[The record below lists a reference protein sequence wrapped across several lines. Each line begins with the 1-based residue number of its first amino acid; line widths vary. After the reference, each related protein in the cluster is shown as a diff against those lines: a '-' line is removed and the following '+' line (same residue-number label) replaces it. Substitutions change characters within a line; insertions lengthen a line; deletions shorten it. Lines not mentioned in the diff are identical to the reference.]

1 VDVTKPAPGATRR
14 RATLPPRVAT
24 AAGCV
29 AAGACIALAVPP
41 VGLWPLAIV
50 GVAGW
55 DRLLAGRPAG
65 SRALRSWLIAVV
77 WLAPMTVWMWDLTV
91 PGWLVAVAVFGAWF
105 AAAGAAVP
113 PGAGR
118 WLALPGA
125 LMLAEAARWSFPFDG
140 VPLATLAMTQADG
153 PLAVAA
159 RIGGALGV
167 VGLVG
172 ISGVALSAA
181 AVRAWR
187 PAAVAVASV
196 AGVIVVA
203 SVAPS
208 GTAIGTL
215 EVAAVQGGGP
225 QRTRATAADASE
237 VLARHLEATEALT
250 DTVDVVVWPENVV
263 SVSGT
268 LDGSVPDGVLRTL
281 ASDLGVP
288 VVAGITERAGDTE
301 FLNASV
307 VYLPDGTVGDRY
319 DKVLRVPF
327 GEYVPLRPLMERLAP
342 DAGLPR
348 RDARAGTTPA
358 VVALP
363 EATLGVA
370 ISWEVF
376 FSSRARDGATNG
388 GEVLINPTN
397 GSSYWLTQVQSQQVA
412 SSQLRALETGRWV
425 VQAAPTGF
433 SAIVDPGGTV
443 VARTDV
449 GEQAVIVASVE
460 RRTGATWATR
470 LGAAP
475 ILAAAAAAVA
485 GGWALDRRGRTV
497 TPPRAPSPDRH

>member
-1 VDVTKPAPGATRR
+1 
-14 RATLPPRVAT
+14 
-24 AAGCV
+24 
-29 AAGACIALAVPP
+29 
-41 VGLWPLAIV
+41 
-50 GVAGW
+50 
-55 DRLLAGRPAG
+55 
-65 SRALRSWLIAVV
+65 
-77 WLAPMTVWMWDLTV
+77 
-91 PGWLVAVAVFGAWF
+91 
-105 AAAGAAVP
+105 
-113 PGAGR
+113 
-118 WLALPGA
+118 
-125 LMLAEAARWSFPFDG
+125 
-140 VPLATLAMTQADG
+140 
-153 PLAVAA
+153 
-159 RIGGALGV
+159 
-167 VGLVG
+167 
-172 ISGVALSAA
+172 
-181 AVRAWR
+181 VRAWR

-196 AGVIVVA
+196 AGVIVLA

-208 GTAIGTL
+208 GTTIDTL

-225 QRTRATAADASE
+225 QRTRATATDASE
-237 VLARHLEATEALT
+237 VLARHVEATEALT

-263 SVSGT
+263 SVSGA

-288 VVAGITERAGDTE
+288 VVAGITERVGDTE

-449 GEQAVIVASVE
+449 GEQAVIVANVQ

-470 LGAAP
+470 FGAAP
-475 ILAAAAAAVA
+475 LVAAAAAVA
-485 GGWALDRRGRTV
+485 GGWLLDRRRRTL
-497 TPPRAPSPDRH
+497 TPQRAPSPDRH